1 MQAID
6 TEFVLHYSS
15 VVKNITISL
24 PDDLAHKA
32 KVFAA
37 EKDTSVSKYVGG
49 LLAERLEAEQG
60 YRNAMARWQDRTPMV
75 LNESRSKYPGRDE
88 VHER

>member
-1 MQAID
+1 M
-6 TEFVLHYSS
+6 
-15 VVKNITISL
+15 KNITISL
-24 PDDLAHKA
+24 PDDLARKA

-37 EKDTSVSKYVGG
+37 EQDTSVSKYVGG

-60 YRNAMARWQDRTPMV
+60 YRNAMARWQERTPMV
-75 LNESRSKYPGRDE
+75 LNESRSKYPGRDD